1 MRGAPGPL
9 LAQLV
14 PGGRFVMPLGADRW
28 AQRLICR
35 TRTGPDAYMEGGV
48 RVVAFVPLVGA
59 HGWPTD
65 ATPRCPKDPLNH
77 RKEG

>member
-9 LAQLV
+9 LAQLA

-28 AQRLICR
+28 TQRLICG
-35 TRTGPDAYMEGGV
+35 TRTGPDAYVEEEFEWSLSCPWAKHTGG
-48 RVVAFVPLVGA
+48 RPTPPLV
-59 HGWPTD
+59 PE
-65 ATPRCPKDPLNH
+65 DPLNH